1 MVGKSVAETEG
12 VMAIS
17 DLIKYNSVLVML
29 VFSSASTDT
38 GKRTCG
44 SLVSM
49 EPSRLAYRVLEASG
63 VRSIPG
69 NLVSIG

>member
-29 VFSSASTDT
+29 VVSSASTDT

-44 SLVSM
+44 SLVRM
-49 EPSRLAYRVLEASG
+49 EPSQLAYRVLEASG